1 MHLRRGQSFDAEALF
16 DVWLAAVRATHS
28 FVAEE
33 DLETLIPLVRSY
45 LRAPDSEFWV
55 LCAGSEDAVGFMG
68 FSEGAIE
75 SLFIAPEHHR
85 RGGGR
90 LLVEKAQELCEEL
103 TVDVNEQN
111 SGARSFYEA
120 LGFSVES
127 RSETD
132 EMGRP
137 YPLLHMRRPPGGAA

>member
-1 MHLRRGQSFDAEALF
+1 MHLRRGQPFDAETLF
-16 DVWLAAVRATHS
+16 DVWLRAVRATHS

-33 DLETLIPLVRSY
+33 DLQTLIPLVRSY
-45 LRAPDSEFWV
+45 LNSRDSEFWV
-55 LCAGSEDAVGFMG
+55 LCADSEDAVGFMG
-68 FSEGAIE
+68 LSQDTIE

-90 LLVEKAQELCEEL
+90 LLVEKAKGLCGEL

-111 SGARSFYEA
+111 LGARRFYEA

-132 EMGRP
+132 EMGLP
-137 YPLLHMRRPPGGAA
+137 YPLLHMRRPADGGS